1 MNATYRNIW
10 LTLAGLAILSPLGQG
25 RALAIGKHQ
34 RYLVPVY
41 GVPTPYAASPMTST
55 PGATYYSAPPA
66 AYAPRRRCTPRRPPT
81 RPLRRATLITPHPHP
96 PRPPIRPRPSAI
108 RRPRFTWRRRSRP
121 RPRPRRQMTRR
132 PRRILQQ
139 PPQLR
144 SLPRRLAV
152 IIIIRNTRRA
162 SRSPQHLRHGPPR
175 SSPGPVPNSS
185 ASLST
190 STPEAAVSK
199 PRVGSETCD
208 SKPKRNTWTP

>member
-55 PGATYYSAPPA
+55 PSPTYYIASGGLRPTAPVYAASSAYQAPPS
-66 AYAPRRRCTPRRPPT
+66 
-81 RPLRRATLITPHPHP
+81 ATLITPHPHP
-96 PRPPIRPRPSAI
+96 PCPPIRPRPSAI

-121 RPRPRRQMTRR
+121 RPCPRRQMTRR

-152 IIIIRNTRRA
+152 IIIIRNTRRG
-162 SRSPQHLRHGPPR
+162 RSPQHLRHGPPR